1 MKPFSHGFPRLF
13 VVDRKCM
20 KYRLVRLD
28 YLRSV
33 SNNFLCKTNLC
44 FNDFEPPQVN
54 LFLIDETADN
64 T

>member
-1 MKPFSHGFPRLF
+1 MQPFSHDFPQLF

-44 FNDFEPPQVN
+44 FSDFEPSQVY
-54 LFLIDETADN
+54 LFLIDDTAN
-64 T
+64 II